1 MKPFSVSYLQYV
13 FIQTFL
19 RHFLFDIVVGAEFER
34 EVSQMIGCDPNGHRD
49 DVALAVSSGDDASAV
64 LSTGF
69 VGTWTRI
76 AEGVSADSASS
87 MVKIV
92 LDLEHNASVIQKEHL

>member
-1 MKPFSVSYLQYV
+1 M

-19 RHFLFDIVVGAEFER
+19 RHFLFDIVAGAEFER